1 MALLLLS
8 GFFSNP
14 YFFSFKISFLRVNR
28 NPESLDFFSVSINDL
43 VKDTAI
49 CKNRLLTGEI
59 SDFAGD
65 KKFLDSQGS
74 GLGKKLAE
82 HLFCIAMAALG
93 GSHRV
98 TAVTAPGSE
107 DRVD

>member
-98 TAVTAPGSE
+98 TAFA
-107 DRVD
+107 